1 MALAQQL
8 PDINQCGAKTAT
20 FQTKPSLECDNRAIA
35 MESLKH
41 STCRR

>member
-20 FQTKPSLECDNRAIA
+20 FQTNLP
-35 MESLKH
+35 
-41 STCRR
+41 